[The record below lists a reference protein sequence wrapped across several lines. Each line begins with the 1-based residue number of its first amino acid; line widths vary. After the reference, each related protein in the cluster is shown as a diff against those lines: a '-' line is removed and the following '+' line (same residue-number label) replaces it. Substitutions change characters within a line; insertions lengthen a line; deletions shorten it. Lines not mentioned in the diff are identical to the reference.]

1 MPRRLG
7 TLETHRRIIMKVR
20 KNIEGLFLV
29 AAAVGVFASYA
40 SAETIVAPAPM
51 MAATVKAVA
60 VAEPAIPTVMVVG
73 HRLTAAERANL
84 G

>member
-1 MPRRLG
+1 
-7 TLETHRRIIMKVR
+7 MKVR

-40 SAETIVAPAPM
+40 SAETTVAPAPM
-51 MAATVKAVA
+51 MAATFKAVA
-60 VAEPAIPTVMVVG
+60 VAEPAIPTITVVG